1 MVPISS
7 IAVSCRNIKP
17 TVCLPQSLRVQRR
30 EEIATSSF
38 CAIAVS
44 LYCIT
49 IILFDG
55 TSYVT
60 PTHFYRF
67 IRPNP
72 VYLCSYD
79 RLQRL
84 FCYVLLCVAE
94 YGTGLATKKELG
106 SMDSLNTTGQVPL
119 TGDFSL
125 MQLYLPFIV
134 VVLAIVSL
142 SIDSLNTTGQKPLTG
157 DSSLTRLS
165 LYYLRTVEGS
175 FRGRSGIWK
184 FQGSGFPPLLKRVF
198 FNPRTK
204 QHNTHT
210 SHRAKSDASISNSLP
225 STTRLNQQSTRYRGC
240 RKHPSPESIVGSGRD
255 WIPAEMGKR
264 GGWTTTKQRA
274 ESIKAVSW
282 ETQDPMTG
290 TYLRH
295 GIDVFQRA
303 PKYHA
308 PGLTLPQFL
317 RDNNALFGIV
327 ETVSN
332 VGFGIQMFNSPIRKH
347 GVFDG
352 IRMYIRVVNTS
363 GPTVRI
369 PKWIHEQ
376 GWIRGLVHRYIT
388 AYGEIPVATLDV

>member
-1 MVPISS
+1 M
-7 IAVSCRNIKP
+7 R
-17 TVCLPQSLRVQRR
+17 
-30 EEIATSSF
+30 
-38 CAIAVS
+38 
-44 LYCIT
+44 
-49 IILFDG
+49 
-55 TSYVT
+55 
-60 PTHFYRF
+60 
-67 IRPNP
+67 
-72 VYLCSYD
+72 
-79 RLQRL
+79 
-84 FCYVLLCVAE
+84 
-94 YGTGLATKKELG
+94 ELG

-125 MQLYLPFIV
+125 MQLNSPFIV

-165 LYYLRTVEGS
+165 LYYLSTVEGS
-175 FRGRSGIWK
+175 FRGRSGIWQ
-184 FQGSGFPPLLKRVF
+184 FQGSGFPPLLKRVL

-210 SHRAKSDASISNSLP
+210 SRRAEDDTSHFNYYPL
-225 STTRLNQQSTRYRGC
+225 TTRLNQQSTRYRGC
-240 RKHPSPESIVGSGRD
+240 RKHPSLESIAGSDRD

-274 ESIKAVSW
+274 ESTKTVFNVGFGIQMFNPSIRK
-282 ETQDPMTG
+282 
-290 TYLRH
+290 H
-295 GIDVFQRA
+295 G
-303 PKYHA
+303 
-308 PGLTLPQFL
+308 QFL

-327 ETVSN
+327 ETVFN

-352 IRMYIRVVNTS
+352 IRMYIRVVYTS

-376 GWIRGLVHRYIT
+376 GWIFGTSLRMEKYR
-388 AYGEIPVATLDV
+388 